1 VSSCL
6 QTTHWQQR
14 RLILFFVN
22 RLFPK
27 EVEWHC
33 GFIGGILAVDA
44 QYLRHRISEL
54 RRQAA
59 VLTRNRL
66 MPQDAAAL
74 CTADILDKRS
84 PTAPLVLIVEDDHD
98 VRMLFV
104 TVIKQLGYRV
114 AGASNRS
121 AGAELMRVLRPDLV
135 VADVHLRDGDGDDL
149 AKLAR
154 TMNIPILLVSGEPT
168 AIRDHQD
175 GGIPFLQKPFHMSE
189 LQVVVVAMV
198 GKPPLQS

>member
-1 VSSCL
+1 M
-6 QTTHWQQR
+6 
-14 RLILFFVN
+14 
-22 RLFPK
+22 
-27 EVEWHC
+27 
-33 GFIGGILAVDA
+33 DA
-44 QYLRHRISEL
+44 QHLRDRISGL
-54 RRQAA
+54 RRRAA

-104 TVIKQLGYRV
+104 TVVKQLGYRV

-121 AGAELMRVLRPDLV
+121 AGAELMRALRPDLV
-135 VADVHLRDGDGDDL
+135 IADVHLRNGDGADL

-175 GGIPFLQKPFHMSE
+175 GGIPFLQKPFNMSE